1 MKYRII
7 LSCALLVFSVVANA
21 QDKKTL
27 GLQEAIDLGI
37 KSSKQL
43 KISQAKIEEASAA
56 LQEAIEKK
64 LPNASATA
72 SYLRLNSANIDLKSN
87 NNNNGGSGSN
97 PKVNQALY
105 GILNLSLP
113 IYSGGKIRYGIRSAE
128 LLKKAIELDAEIN
141 KDEIIQNTIEAF
153 ANLFKA
159 GSQVRLIKENL
170 ASARQRVKDLGNLEK
185 NGLLARNDLLKAE
198 LQASNVEL
206 NLLDAEN
213 NRDIANLNMNLM
225 LGFPTETQLALDT
238 AGIEK
243 AYDTRVMDDFIHA
256 ALENR
261 KDKAATE
268 LRRQSAQ
275 TGVLSAK
282 AEALPSIQ
290 LTGGYIAADIPSV
303 LTVTNAVNLGV
314 GVSYNVASLWKNKS
328 KVRQA
333 ESRVQQIQYNEELLD
348 DRIRLQ
354 VSRDYLNVISNRKKV
369 EVYAKALEQAT
380 ENERIVKNKFTNS
393 LASTQELLDA
403 DVALLQSKLSYTLA
417 KADQFVA
424 YNKLLQSSG
433 ILARE
438 LHK

>member
-1 MKYRII
+1 MKYRFI
-7 LSCALLVFSVVANA
+7 LSFTLFFLSGNLLA
-21 QDKKTL
+21 QDKKKL

-43 KISQAKIEEASAA
+43 KISQSKIDEATAA
-56 LQEAIEKK
+56 LQEAMERK
-64 LPNASATA
+64 LPNASASA
-72 SYLRLNSANIDLKSN
+72 SYLRLNSANIDLKSS
-87 NNNNGGSGSN
+87 NNNGNAGSN
-97 PKVNQALY
+97 PNVNQVFY
-105 GILNLSLP
+105 GMVNLSMP

-159 GSQVRLIKENL
+159 GSQVRLIRENL
-170 ASARQRVKDLGNLEK
+170 ASARQRVKDLTNLEK

-198 LQASNVEL
+198 LQASTVEL

-213 NRDIANLNMNLM
+213 NRDFANLNMNLM
-225 LGFPTETQLALDT
+225 LGLPSETLLALDT

-243 AYDTRVMDDFIHA
+243 AYDTRVMDDFIRA
-256 ALENR
+256 AMQNR

-290 LTGGYIAADIPSV
+290 LTGGYIAADIPNL
-303 LTVTNAVNLGV
+303 LTVTNAVNIGL
-314 GVSYNVASLWKNKS
+314 GVSYNIASLWKNKS
-328 KVRQA
+328 KVKQA

-354 VSRDYLNVISNRKKV
+354 VSRDYLTVISNRKKV

-380 ENERIVKNKFTNS
+380 ENERIVKNKFNNS
-393 LASTQELLDA
+393 LATTQELLDA
-403 DVALLQSKLSYTLA
+403 DVALLQSKLSFTLA

-433 ILARE
+433 ILAHE
-438 LHK
+438 LQK

>member
-1 MKYRII
+1 MKYRLIISFAMLI
-7 LSCALLVFSVVANA
+7 LSGALFA
-21 QDKKTL
+21 QDRKTL

-43 KISQAKIEEASAA
+43 KISQAKIDEATAA
-56 LQEAIEKK
+56 LQEAIDKK
-64 LPNASATA
+64 WPNATASA
-72 SYLRLNSANIDLKSN
+72 SYLRLNSANIDLRSSS
-87 NNNNGGSGSN
+87 NNNGG

-105 GILNLSLP
+105 GIVNLSMP
-113 IYSGGKIRYGIRSAE
+113 IYAGGRIRYGIRSAE
-128 LLKKAIELDAEIN
+128 LLKKAIELDAEMN
-141 KDEIIQNTIEAF
+141 KEEIIQNTIEAF

-170 ASARQRVKDLGNLEK
+170 ASARQRVKDLSNMEK

-198 LQASNVEL
+198 LQASTVEL

-213 NRDIANLNMNLM
+213 NLDMANLNMDLM
-225 LGFPTETQLALDT
+225 LGIPADTRLSLDT

-243 AYDTRVMDDFIHA
+243 AYDTRVMNDFVQA
-256 ALENR
+256 AFKNR

-268 LRRQSAQ
+268 LRKRSAEN
-275 TGVLSAK
+275 GLLSVK
-282 AEALPSIQ
+282 AEKLPSLQ
-290 LTGGYIAADIPSV
+290 LTGGYIAADIPNV
-303 LTVTNAVNLGV
+303 ITITNAVNIGV
-314 GVSYNVASLWKNKS
+314 GLSYNIASLWKNKA
-328 KVRQA
+328 KVKQA

-354 VSRDYLNVISNRKKV
+354 VSRDYLTVISNRKKV
-369 EVYAKALEQAT
+369 EVYAKALEQAI
-380 ENERIVKNKFTNS
+380 ENERIVKNKFTNN
-393 LASTQELLDA
+393 LATTQELLDA
-403 DVALLQSKLSYTLA
+403 DVALLQTKLSYTLA

-433 ILARE
+433 LLATE

>member
-1 MKYRII
+1 MKYRFI
-7 LSCALLVFSVVANA
+7 LSFTLFFLSGNLLA

-43 KISQAKIEEASAA
+43 KISQSKIDEATAA
-56 LQEAIEKK
+56 LQEAMERK
-64 LPNASATA
+64 LPNASASA
-72 SYLRLNSANIDLKSN
+72 SYLRLNSANIDLKSS
-87 NNNNGGSGSN
+87 NNNGNAGSN
-97 PKVNQALY
+97 PNVNQVFY
-105 GILNLSLP
+105 GMVNLSMP

-159 GSQVRLIKENL
+159 GSQVRLIRENL
-170 ASARQRVKDLGNLEK
+170 ASARQRVKDLTNLEK

-198 LQASNVEL
+198 LQASTVEL

-213 NRDIANLNMNLM
+213 NRDFANLNMNLM
-225 LGFPTETQLALDT
+225 LGLPSETLLALDT

-243 AYDTRVMDDFIHA
+243 AYDTRVMDDFIRA
-256 ALENR
+256 AMQNR

-290 LTGGYIAADIPSV
+290 LTGGYIAADIPNL
-303 LTVTNAVNLGV
+303 LTVTNAVNIGL
-314 GVSYNVASLWKNKS
+314 GVSYNIASLWKNKS
-328 KVRQA
+328 KVKQA

-348 DRIRLQ
+348 DHIRLQ

-380 ENERIVKNKFTNS
+380 ENERIVKNKFNNS
-393 LASTQELLDA
+393 LATTQELLDA
-403 DVALLQSKLSYTLA
+403 DVALLQSKLSFTLA

-433 ILARE
+433 ILAHE
-438 LHK
+438 LQK

>member
-7 LSCALLVFSVVANA
+7 ISFALLVFCGLANA
-21 QDKKTL
+21 QDKKIL

-43 KISQAKIEEASAA
+43 KISGAKIEEASAA

-64 LPNASATA
+64 LPNASASA
-72 SYLRLNSANIDLKSN
+72 SYLRLNSANIDLKSS
-87 NNNNGGSGSN
+87 NNNNGGSGSS

-105 GILNLSLP
+105 GILNLSMP

-170 ASARQRVKDLGNLEK
+170 ASARQRVKELGNLEN

-213 NRDIANLNMNLM
+213 NRDIANLNLDLM
-225 LGFPTETQLALDT
+225 LGFSTETQLALDT

-243 AYDTRVMDDFIHA
+243 AYDTRVMDDFIRA
-256 ALENR
+256 AIENR
-261 KDKAATE
+261 KDKAAIE

-275 TGVLSAK
+275 TGVLSVRAD
-282 AEALPSIQ
+282 ALPSIQ
-290 LTGGYIAADIPSV
+290 LTGGYIAADIPNV

-314 GVSYNVASLWKNKS
+314 GVSYNLSSIWKNKS
-328 KVRQA
+328 KVKQA
-333 ESRVQQIQYNEELLD
+333 ESRVQQIQYNEDLLD
-348 DRIRLQ
+348 DGIKLQ

-380 ENERIVKNKFTNS
+380 ENERIVKNKFNNS
-393 LASTQELLDA
+393 LATTQELLDA

-433 ILARE
+433 ILAEE
-438 LHK
+438 LKK

>member
-1 MKYRII
+1 MKYRLIISFAMLI
-7 LSCALLVFSVVANA
+7 LSGAVFA
-21 QDKKTL
+21 QDRKTL

-43 KISQAKIEEASAA
+43 KISQAKIDEATAA
-56 LQEAIEKK
+56 LQEAIDKK
-64 LPNASATA
+64 WPNATASA
-72 SYLRLNSANIDLKSN
+72 SYLRLNSANIDLRSSS
-87 NNNNGGSGSN
+87 NNNGG

-105 GILNLSLP
+105 GIVNLSMP
-113 IYSGGKIRYGIRSAE
+113 IYAGGRIRYGIRSAE
-128 LLKKAIELDAEIN
+128 LLKKAIELDAEMN
-141 KDEIIQNTIEAF
+141 KEEIIQNTIEAF

-170 ASARQRVKDLGNLEK
+170 ASARQRVKDLSNMEK

-198 LQASNVEL
+198 LQASTVEL

-213 NRDIANLNMNLM
+213 NLDMANLNMDLM
-225 LGFPTETQLALDT
+225 LGIPADTRLSLDT

-243 AYDTRVMDDFIHA
+243 AYDTRVMNDFVQA
-256 ALENR
+256 AFKNR

-268 LRRQSAQ
+268 LRKRSAEN
-275 TGVLSAK
+275 GLLSVK
-282 AEALPSIQ
+282 AEKLPSLQ
-290 LTGGYIAADIPSV
+290 LTGGYIAADIPNV
-303 LTVTNAVNLGV
+303 ITITNAVNIGV
-314 GVSYNVASLWKNKS
+314 GLSYNIASFWKNKA
-328 KVRQA
+328 KVKQA

-354 VSRDYLNVISNRKKV
+354 VSRDYLTVISNRKKV

-380 ENERIVKNKFTNS
+380 ENERIVKNKFTNN
-393 LASTQELLDA
+393 LATTQELLDA
-403 DVALLQSKLSYTLA
+403 DVALLQTKLSYTLA

-433 ILARE
+433 LLATE

>member
-1 MKYRII
+1 MKYRFI
-7 LSCALLVFSVVANA
+7 LSFTLFFLSGNLLA

-43 KISQAKIEEASAA
+43 KISQSKIDEATAA
-56 LQEAIEKK
+56 LQEAMERK
-64 LPNASATA
+64 LPNASASA
-72 SYLRLNSANIDLKSN
+72 SYLRLNSANIDLKSS
-87 NNNNGGSGSN
+87 NNNGNAGSN
-97 PKVNQALY
+97 PNVNQVFY
-105 GILNLSLP
+105 GMVNLSMP

-128 LLKKAIELDAEIN
+128 LLKKAIELDAEIY

-159 GSQVRLIKENL
+159 GSQVRLIRENL
-170 ASARQRVKDLGNLEK
+170 ASARQRVKDLTNLEK

-198 LQASNVEL
+198 LQASTVEL

-213 NRDIANLNMNLM
+213 NRDFANLNMNLM
-225 LGFPTETQLALDT
+225 LGLPSETLLALDT

-243 AYDTRVMDDFIHA
+243 AYDTRVMDDFIRA
-256 ALENR
+256 AMQNR

-290 LTGGYIAADIPSV
+290 LTGGYIAADIPNL
-303 LTVTNAVNLGV
+303 LTVTNAVNIGL
-314 GVSYNVASLWKNKS
+314 GVSYNIASLWKNKS
-328 KVRQA
+328 KVKQA

-354 VSRDYLNVISNRKKV
+354 VSRDYLTVISNRKKV

-380 ENERIVKNKFTNS
+380 ENERIVKNKFNNS
-393 LASTQELLDA
+393 LATTQELLDA
-403 DVALLQSKLSYTLA
+403 DVALLQSKLSFTLA

-433 ILARE
+433 ILAHE
-438 LHK
+438 LQK

>member
-1 MKYRII
+1 MKYRFI
-7 LSCALLVFSVVANA
+7 LSFTLFFLSGNLLA
-21 QDKKTL
+21 QDKKKL

-43 KISQAKIEEASAA
+43 KISQSKIDEATAA
-56 LQEAIEKK
+56 LQEAMERK
-64 LPNASATA
+64 LPNASASA
-72 SYLRLNSANIDLKSN
+72 SYLRLNSANIDLKSS
-87 NNNNGGSGSN
+87 NNNGNAGSN
-97 PKVNQALY
+97 PNVNQVFY
-105 GILNLSLP
+105 GMVNLSMP

-159 GSQVRLIKENL
+159 GSQVRLIRENL
-170 ASARQRVKDLGNLEK
+170 ASARQRVKDLTNLEK

-198 LQASNVEL
+198 LQASTVEL

-213 NRDIANLNMNLM
+213 NRDFANLNMNLM
-225 LGFPTETQLALDT
+225 LGLPSETLLALDT

-243 AYDTRVMDDFIHA
+243 AYDTRVMDDFIRA
-256 ALENR
+256 AMQNR

-290 LTGGYIAADIPSV
+290 LTGGYIAADIPNL
-303 LTVTNAVNLGV
+303 LTVTNAVNIGL
-314 GVSYNVASLWKNKS
+314 GVSYNIASLWKNKS
-328 KVRQA
+328 KVKQA

-348 DRIRLQ
+348 DHIRLQ

-380 ENERIVKNKFTNS
+380 ENERIVKNKFNNS
-393 LASTQELLDA
+393 LATTQELLDA

-433 ILARE
+433 ILAHE
-438 LHK
+438 LQK

>member
-1 MKYRII
+1 MKYRFI
-7 LSCALLVFSVVANA
+7 LSFTLFFLSGNLLA
-21 QDKKTL
+21 QDKKKL

-43 KISQAKIEEASAA
+43 KISQSKIDEATAA
-56 LQEAIEKK
+56 LQEAMERK
-64 LPNASATA
+64 LPNASASA
-72 SYLRLNSANIDLKSN
+72 SYLRLNSANIDLKSS
-87 NNNNGGSGSN
+87 NNNGNAGSN
-97 PKVNQALY
+97 PNVNQVFY
-105 GILNLSLP
+105 GMVNLSMP

-159 GSQVRLIKENL
+159 GSQVRLIRENL
-170 ASARQRVKDLGNLEK
+170 ASARQRVKDLTNLEK

-198 LQASNVEL
+198 LQASTVEL

-213 NRDIANLNMNLM
+213 NRDFANLNMNLM
-225 LGFPTETQLALDT
+225 LGLPSETLLALDT

-243 AYDTRVMDDFIHA
+243 AYDTRVMDDFIRA
-256 ALENR
+256 AMQNR

-290 LTGGYIAADIPSV
+290 LTGGYIAADIPNL
-303 LTVTNAVNLGV
+303 LTVTNAVNIGL
-314 GVSYNVASLWKNKS
+314 GVSYNIASLWKNKS
-328 KVRQA
+328 KVKQA

-380 ENERIVKNKFTNS
+380 ENERIVKNKFNNS
-393 LASTQELLDA
+393 LATTQELLDA
-403 DVALLQSKLSYTLA
+403 DVALLQSKLSFTLA

-433 ILARE
+433 ILAHE
-438 LHK
+438 LQK

>member
-1 MKYRII
+1 MKYRFI
-7 LSCALLVFSVVANA
+7 LSFTLFFLSGNLLA

-27 GLQEAIDLGI
+27 GLQEAIDLGM

-43 KISQAKIEEASAA
+43 KISQSKIDEATAA
-56 LQEAIEKK
+56 LQEAMERK
-64 LPNASATA
+64 LPNASASA
-72 SYLRLNSANIDLKSN
+72 SYLRLNSANIDLKSS
-87 NNNNGGSGSN
+87 NNNGNAGSN
-97 PKVNQALY
+97 PNVNQVFY
-105 GILNLSLP
+105 GMVNLSMP

-159 GSQVRLIKENL
+159 GSQVRLIRENL
-170 ASARQRVKDLGNLEK
+170 ASARQRVKDLTNLEK

-198 LQASNVEL
+198 LQASTVEL

-213 NRDIANLNMNLM
+213 NRDFANLNMNLM
-225 LGFPTETQLALDT
+225 LGLPSETLLALDT

-243 AYDTRVMDDFIHA
+243 AYDTRVMDDFIRA
-256 ALENR
+256 AMQNR

-290 LTGGYIAADIPSV
+290 LTGGYIAADIPNL
-303 LTVTNAVNLGV
+303 LTVTNAVNIGL
-314 GVSYNVASLWKNKS
+314 GVSYNIASLWKNKS
-328 KVRQA
+328 KVKQA

-348 DRIRLQ
+348 DHIRLQ
-354 VSRDYLNVISNRKKV
+354 VSRDYLTVISNRKKV

-380 ENERIVKNKFTNS
+380 EDERIVKNKFNNS
-393 LASTQELLDA
+393 LATTQELLDA
-403 DVALLQSKLSYTLA
+403 DVALLQSKLSFTLA

-433 ILARE
+433 ILAHE
-438 LHK
+438 LQK

>member
-1 MKYRII
+1 MKYRFI
-7 LSCALLVFSVVANA
+7 LSFTLFFLSGNLLA

-27 GLQEAIDLGI
+27 GLQEAIDLGM

-43 KISQAKIEEASAA
+43 KISQSKIDEATAA
-56 LQEAIEKK
+56 LQEAMERK
-64 LPNASATA
+64 LPNASASA
-72 SYLRLNSANIDLKSN
+72 SYLRLNSANIDLKSS
-87 NNNNGGSGSN
+87 NNNGNAGSN
-97 PKVNQALY
+97 PNVNQVFY
-105 GILNLSLP
+105 GMVNLSMP

-159 GSQVRLIKENL
+159 GSQVRLIRENL
-170 ASARQRVKDLGNLEK
+170 ASARQRVKDLTNLEK

-198 LQASNVEL
+198 LQASTVEL

-213 NRDIANLNMNLM
+213 NRDFANLNMNLM
-225 LGFPTETQLALDT
+225 LGLPSETLLALDT

-243 AYDTRVMDDFIHA
+243 AYDTRVMDDFIRA
-256 ALENR
+256 AMQNR

-290 LTGGYIAADIPSV
+290 LTGGYIAADIPNL
-303 LTVTNAVNLGV
+303 LTVTNAVNIGL
-314 GVSYNVASLWKNKS
+314 GVSYNIASLWKNKS
-328 KVRQA
+328 KVKQA

-354 VSRDYLNVISNRKKV
+354 VSRDYLTVISNRKKV

-380 ENERIVKNKFTNS
+380 ENERIVKNKFNNS
-393 LASTQELLDA
+393 LATTQELLDA
-403 DVALLQSKLSYTLA
+403 DVALLQSKLSFTLA

-433 ILARE
+433 ILAHE
-438 LHK
+438 LQK

>member
-1 MKYRII
+1 MKYKII
-7 LSCALLVFSVVANA
+7 FLLALFVFSGTLKA
-21 QDKKTL
+21 QDKKIL
-27 GLQEAIDLGI
+27 GLEEAIDLGI
-37 KSSKQL
+37 KSSRQL

-64 LPNASATA
+64 LPNASVTA
-72 SYLRLNSANIDLKSN
+72 SYLRLNNANIDLKSS

-105 GILNLSLP
+105 GILNLSVPL
-113 IYSGGKIRYGIRSAE
+113 YAGGRIRYGIHSAE
-128 LLKKAIELDAEIN
+128 LLKKAIELDAEVN
-141 KDEIIQNTIEAF
+141 KEEIIQTTIEAF

-170 ASARQRVKDLGNLEK
+170 SSANQRVKNLANLEK

-198 LQASNVEL
+198 LQASTIEL

-213 NRDIANLNMNLM
+213 NLDIANLNMDLM
-225 LGFPTETQLALDT
+225 LGLPSETRLSLDT

-243 AYDTRVMDDFIHA
+243 AYDTRVMDDFIRA
-256 ALENR
+256 ALDNR
-261 KDKAATE
+261 KDKAAAE
-268 LRRQSAQ
+268 LRRLSAQ

-282 AEALPSIQ
+282 AEALPSVQ
-290 LTGGYIAADIPSV
+290 LTGGYIAADIPNF
-303 LTVTNAVNLGV
+303 LTLTNAVNLGV
-314 GVSYNVASLWKNKS
+314 GVSYNFSSVWKNKS

-369 EVYAKALEQAT
+369 EVYAKALEQAA
-380 ENERIVKNKFTNS
+380 ENERIVKNKFNNS
-393 LASTQELLDA
+393 LATTQELLDA
-403 DVALLQSKLSYTLA
+403 DVALLQTKLSYTLA

-438 LHK
+438 LKK

>member
-1 MKYRII
+1 MKYKII
-7 LSCALLVFSVVANA
+7 FLLALFVFSGTLKA
-21 QDKKTL
+21 QDKKIL
-27 GLQEAIDLGI
+27 GLEEAIDLGI
-37 KSSKQL
+37 KSSRQL

-64 LPNASATA
+64 LPNASVTA
-72 SYLRLNSANIDLKSN
+72 SYLRLNNANIDLKSS

-105 GILNLSLP
+105 GILNLSVPL
-113 IYSGGKIRYGIRSAE
+113 YAGGRIRYGIHSAE
-128 LLKKAIELDAEIN
+128 LLKKAIELDAEVN
-141 KDEIIQNTIEAF
+141 KEEIIQTTIEAF

-170 ASARQRVKDLGNLEK
+170 SSANQRVKNLANLEK

-198 LQASNVEL
+198 LQASTIEL

-213 NRDIANLNMNLM
+213 NLDIANLNMDLM
-225 LGFPTETQLALDT
+225 LGLPSETRLSLDT

-243 AYDTRVMDDFIHA
+243 AYDTRVMDDFIRA
-256 ALENR
+256 ALDNR
-261 KDKAATE
+261 KDKAAAE
-268 LRRQSAQ
+268 LRRLSAQ

-282 AEALPSIQ
+282 AEALPSVQ
-290 LTGGYIAADIPSV
+290 LTGGYIAADIPNF

-314 GVSYNVASLWKNKS
+314 GVSYNFSSVWKNKS

-369 EVYAKALEQAT
+369 EVYAKALEQAA
-380 ENERIVKNKFTNS
+380 ENERIVKNKFNNS
-393 LASTQELLDA
+393 LATTQELLDA
-403 DVALLQSKLSYTLA
+403 DVALLQTKLSYTLA

-438 LHK
+438 LKK

>member
-1 MKYRII
+1 MKYRFI
-7 LSCALLVFSVVANA
+7 LSFTLFFLSGNLLA

-27 GLQEAIDLGI
+27 GLQEAIDLGM

-43 KISQAKIEEASAA
+43 KISQSKIDEATAA
-56 LQEAIEKK
+56 LQEAMERK
-64 LPNASATA
+64 LPNASASA
-72 SYLRLNSANIDLKSN
+72 SYLRLNSANIDLKSS
-87 NNNNGGSGSN
+87 NNNGNAGSN
-97 PKVNQALY
+97 PNVNQVFY
-105 GILNLSLP
+105 GMVNLSMP

-159 GSQVRLIKENL
+159 GSQVRLIRENL
-170 ASARQRVKDLGNLEK
+170 ASARQRVKDLTNLEK

-198 LQASNVEL
+198 LQASTVEL

-213 NRDIANLNMNLM
+213 NRDFANLNMNLM
-225 LGFPTETQLALDT
+225 LGLPSETLLALDT

-243 AYDTRVMDDFIHA
+243 AYDTRVMDDFIRA
-256 ALENR
+256 AMQNR

-290 LTGGYIAADIPSV
+290 LTGGYIAADIPNL
-303 LTVTNAVNLGV
+303 LTVTNAVNIGL
-314 GVSYNVASLWKNKS
+314 GVSYNIASLWKNKS
-328 KVRQA
+328 KVKQA

-380 ENERIVKNKFTNS
+380 ENERIVKNKFNNS
-393 LASTQELLDA
+393 LATTQELLDA
-403 DVALLQSKLSYTLA
+403 DVALLQSKLSFTLA

-433 ILARE
+433 ILAHE
-438 LHK
+438 LQK

>member
-1 MKYRII
+1 MKYRFI
-7 LSCALLVFSVVANA
+7 LSFTLFFLSGNLLA

-43 KISQAKIEEASAA
+43 KISQSKIDEATAA
-56 LQEAIEKK
+56 LQEAMERK
-64 LPNASATA
+64 LPNASASA
-72 SYLRLNSANIDLKSN
+72 SYLRLNSANIDLKSS
-87 NNNNGGSGSN
+87 NNNGNAGSN
-97 PKVNQALY
+97 PNVNQVFY
-105 GILNLSLP
+105 GMVNLSMP

-159 GSQVRLIKENL
+159 GSQVRLIRENL
-170 ASARQRVKDLGNLEK
+170 ASARQRVKDLTNLEK

-198 LQASNVEL
+198 LQASTVEL

-213 NRDIANLNMNLM
+213 NRDFANLNMNLM
-225 LGFPTETQLALDT
+225 LGLPSETLLALDT

-243 AYDTRVMDDFIHA
+243 AYDTRVMDDFIRA
-256 ALENR
+256 AMQNR

-290 LTGGYIAADIPSV
+290 LTGGYIAADIPNL
-303 LTVTNAVNLGV
+303 LTVTNAVNIGL
-314 GVSYNVASLWKNKS
+314 GVSYNIASLWKNKS
-328 KVRQA
+328 KVKQA

-380 ENERIVKNKFTNS
+380 ENERIVKNKFNNS
-393 LASTQELLDA
+393 LATTQELLDA
-403 DVALLQSKLSYTLA
+403 DVALLQSKLSFTLA

-433 ILARE
+433 ILAHE
-438 LHK
+438 LQK

>member
-1 MKYRII
+1 MKYKII
-7 LSCALLVFSVVANA
+7 FLLALFVFSGTLKA
-21 QDKKTL
+21 QDKKIL
-27 GLQEAIDLGI
+27 GLEEAIDLGI
-37 KSSKQL
+37 KSSRQL

-64 LPNASATA
+64 LPNASVTA
-72 SYLRLNSANIDLKSN
+72 SYLRLNNANIDLKSS

-105 GILNLSLP
+105 GILNLSVPL
-113 IYSGGKIRYGIRSAE
+113 YAGGRIRYGIHSAE
-128 LLKKAIELDAEIN
+128 LLKKAIELDAEVN
-141 KDEIIQNTIEAF
+141 KEEIIQTTIEAF

-170 ASARQRVKDLGNLEK
+170 SSANQRVKNLANLEK

-198 LQASNVEL
+198 LQASTIEL

-213 NRDIANLNMNLM
+213 NLDIANLNMDLM
-225 LGFPTETQLALDT
+225 LGLPSETRLSLDT

-243 AYDTRVMDDFIHA
+243 AYDTRVMDDFIRA
-256 ALENR
+256 ALDNR
-261 KDKAATE
+261 KDKAAAE

-282 AEALPSIQ
+282 AEALPSVQ
-290 LTGGYIAADIPSV
+290 LTGGYIAADIPNF

-314 GVSYNVASLWKNKS
+314 GVSYNFSSVWKNKS

-369 EVYAKALEQAT
+369 EVYAKALEQAA
-380 ENERIVKNKFTNS
+380 ENERIVKNKFNNS
-393 LASTQELLDA
+393 LATTQELLDA
-403 DVALLQSKLSYTLA
+403 DVALLQTKLSYTLA

-438 LHK
+438 LKK

>member
-1 MKYRII
+1 MKYRFI
-7 LSCALLVFSVVANA
+7 LSFTLFFLSGNLLA

-43 KISQAKIEEASAA
+43 KISQSKIDEATAA
-56 LQEAIEKK
+56 LQEAMERK
-64 LPNASATA
+64 LPNASASA
-72 SYLRLNSANIDLKSN
+72 SYLRLNSANIDLKSS
-87 NNNNGGSGSN
+87 NNNGNAGSN
-97 PKVNQALY
+97 PNVNQVFY
-105 GILNLSLP
+105 GMVNLSMP

-159 GSQVRLIKENL
+159 GSQVRLIRENL
-170 ASARQRVKDLGNLEK
+170 ASARQRVKDLTNLEK

-198 LQASNVEL
+198 LQASTVEL

-213 NRDIANLNMNLM
+213 NRDFANLNMNLM
-225 LGFPTETQLALDT
+225 LGLPSETLLALDT

-243 AYDTRVMDDFIHA
+243 AYDTRVMDDFIRA
-256 ALENR
+256 AMQNR

-290 LTGGYIAADIPSV
+290 LTGGYIAADIPNL
-303 LTVTNAVNLGV
+303 LTVTNAVNIGL
-314 GVSYNVASLWKNKS
+314 GVSYNIASLWKNKS
-328 KVRQA
+328 KVKQA

-348 DRIRLQ
+348 DHIRLQ
-354 VSRDYLNVISNRKKV
+354 VSRDYLTVISNRKKV

-380 ENERIVKNKFTNS
+380 ENERIVKNKFNNS
-393 LASTQELLDA
+393 LATTQELLDA
-403 DVALLQSKLSYTLA
+403 DVALLQSKLSFTLA

-433 ILARE
+433 ILAHE
-438 LHK
+438 LQK

>member
-1 MKYRII
+1 MKYRFI
-7 LSCALLVFSVVANA
+7 LSFTLFFLSGNLLA

-43 KISQAKIEEASAA
+43 KISQSKIDEATAA
-56 LQEAIEKK
+56 LQEAMERK
-64 LPNASATA
+64 LPNASASA
-72 SYLRLNSANIDLKSN
+72 SYLRLNSANIDLKSS
-87 NNNNGGSGSN
+87 NNNGNAGSN
-97 PKVNQALY
+97 PNVNQVFY
-105 GILNLSLP
+105 GMVNLSMP

-159 GSQVRLIKENL
+159 GSQVRLIRENL
-170 ASARQRVKDLGNLEK
+170 ASARQRVKDLTNLEK

-198 LQASNVEL
+198 LQASTVEL

-213 NRDIANLNMNLM
+213 NRDFANLNMNLM
-225 LGFPTETQLALDT
+225 LGLPSETLLALDT

-243 AYDTRVMDDFIHA
+243 AYDTRVMDDFIRA
-256 ALENR
+256 AMQNR

-290 LTGGYIAADIPSV
+290 LTGGYIAADIPNL
-303 LTVTNAVNLGV
+303 LTVTNAVNIGL
-314 GVSYNVASLWKNKS
+314 GVSYNIASLWKNKS
-328 KVRQA
+328 KVKQA

-348 DRIRLQ
+348 DHIRLQ
-354 VSRDYLNVISNRKKV
+354 VSRDYLTVISNRKKV

-380 ENERIVKNKFTNS
+380 ENERIVKNKFNNS
-393 LASTQELLDA
+393 LATTQELLDA

-433 ILARE
+433 ILAHE
-438 LHK
+438 LQK

>member
-1 MKYRII
+1 MKYRFI
-7 LSCALLVFSVVANA
+7 LSFTLFFLSGNLLA
-21 QDKKTL
+21 QDKKKL

-43 KISQAKIEEASAA
+43 KISQSKIDEATAA
-56 LQEAIEKK
+56 LQEAMERK
-64 LPNASATA
+64 LPNASASA
-72 SYLRLNSANIDLKSN
+72 SYLRLNSANIDLKSS
-87 NNNNGGSGSN
+87 NNNGNAGSN
-97 PKVNQALY
+97 PNVNQVFY
-105 GILNLSLP
+105 GMVNLSMP

-128 LLKKAIELDAEIN
+128 LLKKAIELDAEIY

-159 GSQVRLIKENL
+159 GSQVRLIRENL
-170 ASARQRVKDLGNLEK
+170 ASARQRVKDLTNLEK

-198 LQASNVEL
+198 LQASTVEL

-213 NRDIANLNMNLM
+213 NRDFANLNMNLM
-225 LGFPTETQLALDT
+225 LGLPSETLLALDT

-243 AYDTRVMDDFIHA
+243 AYDTRVMDDFIRA
-256 ALENR
+256 AMQNR

-290 LTGGYIAADIPSV
+290 LTGGYIAADIPNL
-303 LTVTNAVNLGV
+303 LTVTNAVNIGL
-314 GVSYNVASLWKNKS
+314 GVSYNIASLWKNKS
-328 KVRQA
+328 KVKQA

-380 ENERIVKNKFTNS
+380 ENERIVKNKFNNS
-393 LASTQELLDA
+393 LATTQELLDA

-433 ILARE
+433 ILAHE
-438 LHK
+438 LQK

>member
-1 MKYRII
+1 MKYRFI
-7 LSCALLVFSVVANA
+7 LSFTLFFLSGNLLA
-21 QDKKTL
+21 QDKKKL

-43 KISQAKIEEASAA
+43 KISQSKIDEATAA
-56 LQEAIEKK
+56 LQEAMERK
-64 LPNASATA
+64 LPNASASA
-72 SYLRLNSANIDLKSN
+72 SYLRLNSANIDLKSS
-87 NNNNGGSGSN
+87 NNNGNAGSN
-97 PKVNQALY
+97 PNVNQVFY
-105 GILNLSLP
+105 GMVNLSMP

-159 GSQVRLIKENL
+159 GSQVRLIRENL
-170 ASARQRVKDLGNLEK
+170 ASARQRVKDLTNLEK

-198 LQASNVEL
+198 LQASTVEL

-213 NRDIANLNMNLM
+213 NRDFANLNMNLM
-225 LGFPTETQLALDT
+225 LGLPSETLLALDT

-243 AYDTRVMDDFIHA
+243 AYDTRVMDDFIRA
-256 ALENR
+256 AMQNR

-290 LTGGYIAADIPSV
+290 LTGGYIAADIPNL
-303 LTVTNAVNLGV
+303 LTVTNAVNIGL
-314 GVSYNVASLWKNKS
+314 GVSYNIASLWKNKS
-328 KVRQA
+328 KVKQA

-380 ENERIVKNKFTNS
+380 ENERIVKNKFNNS
-393 LASTQELLDA
+393 LATTQELLDA

-433 ILARE
+433 ILAHE
-438 LHK
+438 LQK

>member
-1 MKYRII
+1 MKYRFI
-7 LSCALLVFSVVANA
+7 LSFTLFFLSGNLLA
-21 QDKKTL
+21 QDKKKL

-43 KISQAKIEEASAA
+43 KISQSKIDEATAA
-56 LQEAIEKK
+56 LQEAMERK
-64 LPNASATA
+64 LPNASASA
-72 SYLRLNSANIDLKSN
+72 SYLRLNSANIDLKSS
-87 NNNNGGSGSN
+87 NNNGNAGSN
-97 PKVNQALY
+97 PNVNQVFY
-105 GILNLSLP
+105 GMVNLSMP

-128 LLKKAIELDAEIN
+128 LLKKAIELDADIY

-159 GSQVRLIKENL
+159 GSQVRLIRENL
-170 ASARQRVKDLGNLEK
+170 ASARQRVKDLTNLEK

-198 LQASNVEL
+198 LQASTVEL

-213 NRDIANLNMNLM
+213 NRDFANLNMNLM
-225 LGFPTETQLALDT
+225 LGLPSETLLALDT

-243 AYDTRVMDDFIHA
+243 AYDTRVMDDFIRA
-256 ALENR
+256 AMQNR

-290 LTGGYIAADIPSV
+290 LTGGYIAADIPNL
-303 LTVTNAVNLGV
+303 LTVTNAVNIGL
-314 GVSYNVASLWKNKS
+314 GVSYNIASLWKNKS
-328 KVRQA
+328 KVKQA

-380 ENERIVKNKFTNS
+380 ENERIVKNKFNNS
-393 LASTQELLDA
+393 LATTQELLDA

-433 ILARE
+433 ILAHE
-438 LHK
+438 LQK

>member
-1 MKYRII
+1 MKYRFI
-7 LSCALLVFSVVANA
+7 LSFTLFFLSGNLLA

-43 KISQAKIEEASAA
+43 KISQSKIDEATAA
-56 LQEAIEKK
+56 LQEAMERK
-64 LPNASATA
+64 LPNASASA
-72 SYLRLNSANIDLKSN
+72 SYLRLNSANIDLKSS
-87 NNNNGGSGSN
+87 NNNGNAGSN
-97 PKVNQALY
+97 PNVNQVFY
-105 GILNLSLP
+105 GMVNLSMP

-159 GSQVRLIKENL
+159 GSQVRLIRENL
-170 ASARQRVKDLGNLEK
+170 ASARQRVKDLTNLEK

-198 LQASNVEL
+198 LQASTVEL

-213 NRDIANLNMNLM
+213 NRDFANLNMNLM
-225 LGFPTETQLALDT
+225 LGLPSETLLALDT

-243 AYDTRVMDDFIHA
+243 AYDTRVMDDFIRA
-256 ALENR
+256 AMQNR

-290 LTGGYIAADIPSV
+290 LTGGYIAADIPNL
-303 LTVTNAVNLGV
+303 LTVTNAVNIGL
-314 GVSYNVASLWKNKS
+314 GVSYNIASLWKNKS
-328 KVRQA
+328 KVKQA

-380 ENERIVKNKFTNS
+380 ENERIVKNKFNNS
-393 LASTQELLDA
+393 LATTQELLDA

-433 ILARE
+433 ILAHE
-438 LHK
+438 LQK

>member
-1 MKYRII
+1 MKYRLIISFAMLI
-7 LSCALLVFSVVANA
+7 LSGAVFA
-21 QDKKTL
+21 QDRKTL

-43 KISQAKIEEASAA
+43 KISQAKIDEATAA
-56 LQEAIEKK
+56 LQEAIDKK
-64 LPNASATA
+64 WPNATASA
-72 SYLRLNSANIDLKSN
+72 SYLRLNSANIDLRSSS
-87 NNNNGGSGSN
+87 NNNGG

-105 GILNLSLP
+105 GIVNLSMP
-113 IYSGGKIRYGIRSAE
+113 IYAGGRIRYGIRSAE
-128 LLKKAIELDAEIN
+128 LLKKAIELDAEMN
-141 KDEIIQNTIEAF
+141 KEEIIQNTIEAF

-170 ASARQRVKDLGNLEK
+170 ASARQRVKDLSNMEK

-198 LQASNVEL
+198 LQASTVEL

-213 NRDIANLNMNLM
+213 NLDMANLNMDLM
-225 LGFPTETQLALDT
+225 LGIPADTRLSLDT

-243 AYDTRVMDDFIHA
+243 AYDTRVMNDFVQA
-256 ALENR
+256 AFKNR

-268 LRRQSAQ
+268 LRKRSAEN
-275 TGVLSAK
+275 GLLSVK
-282 AEALPSIQ
+282 AEKLPSLQ
-290 LTGGYIAADIPSV
+290 LTGGYIAADIPNV
-303 LTVTNAVNLGV
+303 ITITNAVNIGV
-314 GVSYNVASLWKNKS
+314 GLSYNIASLWKNKA
-328 KVRQA
+328 KVKQA

-354 VSRDYLNVISNRKKV
+354 VSRDYLTVISNRKKV
-369 EVYAKALEQAT
+369 EVYAKALEQAI
-380 ENERIVKNKFTNS
+380 ENERIVKNKFTNN
-393 LASTQELLDA
+393 LATTQELLDA
-403 DVALLQSKLSYTLA
+403 DVALLQTKLSYTLA

-433 ILARE
+433 LLATE

>member
-1 MKYRII
+1 MKYRLIISFAMLI
-7 LSCALLVFSVVANA
+7 LSGAVFA
-21 QDKKTL
+21 QDRKTL

-43 KISQAKIEEASAA
+43 KISQAKIDEATAA
-56 LQEAIEKK
+56 LQEAIDKK
-64 LPNASATA
+64 WPNATASA
-72 SYLRLNSANIDLKSN
+72 SYLRLNSANIDLRSSS
-87 NNNNGGSGSN
+87 NNNGG

-105 GILNLSLP
+105 GIVNLSMP
-113 IYSGGKIRYGIRSAE
+113 IYAGGRIRYGIRSAE
-128 LLKKAIELDAEIN
+128 LLKKAIELDAEMN
-141 KDEIIQNTIEAF
+141 KEEIIQNTIEAF

-170 ASARQRVKDLGNLEK
+170 ASARQRVKDLSNMEK

-198 LQASNVEL
+198 LQASTVEL

-213 NRDIANLNMNLM
+213 NLDMANLNMDLM
-225 LGFPTETQLALDT
+225 LGIPADTRLSLDT

-243 AYDTRVMDDFIHA
+243 AYDTRVMNDFVQA
-256 ALENR
+256 AFKNR

-268 LRRQSAQ
+268 LRKRSAEN
-275 TGVLSAK
+275 GLLSVK
-282 AEALPSIQ
+282 AEKLPSLQ
-290 LTGGYIAADIPSV
+290 LTGGYIAADIPNV
-303 LTVTNAVNLGV
+303 ITITNAVNIGV
-314 GVSYNVASLWKNKS
+314 GLSYNIASLWKNKA
-328 KVRQA
+328 KVKQA

-354 VSRDYLNVISNRKKV
+354 VSRDYLTVISNRKKV

-380 ENERIVKNKFTNS
+380 ENERIVKNKFTNN
-393 LASTQELLDA
+393 LATTQELLDA
-403 DVALLQSKLSYTLA
+403 DVALLQTKLSYTLA

-433 ILARE
+433 LLATE

>member
-1 MKYRII
+1 MKYRFI
-7 LSCALLVFSVVANA
+7 LSFTLFFLSGNLLA

-43 KISQAKIEEASAA
+43 KISQSKIDEATAA
-56 LQEAIEKK
+56 LQEAMERK
-64 LPNASATA
+64 LPNASASA
-72 SYLRLNSANIDLKSN
+72 SYLRLNSANIDLKSS
-87 NNNNGGSGSN
+87 NNNGNAGSN
-97 PKVNQALY
+97 PNVNQVFY
-105 GILNLSLP
+105 GMVNLSMP

-159 GSQVRLIKENL
+159 GSQVRLIRENL
-170 ASARQRVKDLGNLEK
+170 ASARQRVKDLTNLEK

-198 LQASNVEL
+198 LQASTVEL

-213 NRDIANLNMNLM
+213 NRDFANLNMNLM
-225 LGFPTETQLALDT
+225 LGLPSETLLALDT

-243 AYDTRVMDDFIHA
+243 AYDTRVMDDFIRA
-256 ALENR
+256 AMQNR

-290 LTGGYIAADIPSV
+290 LTGGYIAADIPNL
-303 LTVTNAVNLGV
+303 LTVTNAVNIGL
-314 GVSYNVASLWKNKS
+314 GVSYNIASLWKNKS
-328 KVRQA
+328 KVKQA

-354 VSRDYLNVISNRKKV
+354 VSRDYLTVISNRKKV

-380 ENERIVKNKFTNS
+380 ENERIVKNKFNNS
-393 LASTQELLDA
+393 LATTQELLDA
-403 DVALLQSKLSYTLA
+403 DVALLQSKLSFTLA

-433 ILARE
+433 ILAHE
-438 LHK
+438 LQK

>member
-1 MKYRII
+1 MKNRII
-7 LSCALLVFSVVANA
+7 ISFALLIFSGLAKA
-21 QDKKTL
+21 QDKKIL
-27 GLQEAIDLGI
+27 GLQEAIDLGM

-43 KISQAKIEEASAA
+43 KISEAKIEEASAA

-72 SYLRLNSANIDLKSN
+72 SYLRLNSANIDLKSS
-87 NNNNGGSGSN
+87 NNNNGGSGSS

-105 GILNLSLP
+105 GILNLSMP
-113 IYSGGKIRYGIRSAE
+113 IYAGGKIRYGIRSAE

-159 GSQVRLIKENL
+159 VSQVRLIKENL

-198 LQASNVEL
+198 LQASTVEL

-213 NRDIANLNMNLM
+213 NRDIANLNMDLM
-225 LGFPTETQLALDT
+225 LGFSTETQLALDT

-243 AYDTRVMDDFIHA
+243 AYDTRVMDDFIRA
-256 ALENR
+256 AIENR
-261 KDKAATE
+261 KDKAAIE

-275 TGVLSAK
+275 TGVLSIK
-282 AEALPSIQ
+282 ADALPSIQ
-290 LTGGYIAADIPSV
+290 LTGGFIAADIPNV

-314 GVSYNVASLWKNKS
+314 GASYNLSSIWKNKS
-328 KVRQA
+328 KVKQA
-333 ESRVQQIQYNEELLD
+333 ESRVQQIQYNEDLLD
-348 DRIRLQ
+348 DRIKLQ

-380 ENERIVKNKFTNS
+380 ENERIVKNKFNNS
-393 LASTQELLDA
+393 LATTQELLDA
-403 DVALLQSKLSYTLA
+403 DVALLQSKLSYTLS

-438 LHK
+438 LKK

>member
-1 MKYRII
+1 MKYRFI
-7 LSCALLVFSVVANA
+7 LSFTLFFLSGNLLA

-27 GLQEAIDLGI
+27 GLQEAIDLGM

-43 KISQAKIEEASAA
+43 KISQSKIDEATAA
-56 LQEAIEKK
+56 LQEAMERK
-64 LPNASATA
+64 LPNASASA
-72 SYLRLNSANIDLKSN
+72 SYLRLNSANIDLKSS
-87 NNNNGGSGSN
+87 NNNGNAGSN
-97 PKVNQALY
+97 PNVNQVFY
-105 GILNLSLP
+105 GMVNLSMP

-159 GSQVRLIKENL
+159 GSQVRLIRENL
-170 ASARQRVKDLGNLEK
+170 ASARQRVKDLTNLEK

-198 LQASNVEL
+198 LQASTVEL

-213 NRDIANLNMNLM
+213 NRDFANLNMNLM
-225 LGFPTETQLALDT
+225 LGLPSETLLALDT

-243 AYDTRVMDDFIHA
+243 AYDTRVMDDFIRA
-256 ALENR
+256 AMQNR

-290 LTGGYIAADIPSV
+290 LTGGYIAADIPNL
-303 LTVTNAVNLGV
+303 LTVTNAVNIGL
-314 GVSYNVASLWKNKS
+314 GVSYNIASLWKNKS
-328 KVRQA
+328 KVKQA

-348 DRIRLQ
+348 DHIRLQ
-354 VSRDYLNVISNRKKV
+354 VSRDYLTVISNRKKV

-380 ENERIVKNKFTNS
+380 ENERIVKNKFNNS
-393 LASTQELLDA
+393 LATTQELLDA
-403 DVALLQSKLSYTLA
+403 DVALLQSKLSFTLA

-433 ILARE
+433 ILAHE
-438 LHK
+438 LQK

>member
-1 MKYRII
+1 MKYRFI
-7 LSCALLVFSVVANA
+7 LSFTLFFLSGNLLA
-21 QDKKTL
+21 QDKKKL

-43 KISQAKIEEASAA
+43 KISQSKIDEATAA
-56 LQEAIEKK
+56 LQEAMERK
-64 LPNASATA
+64 LPNASASA
-72 SYLRLNSANIDLKSN
+72 SYLRLNSANIDLKSS
-87 NNNNGGSGSN
+87 NNNGNAGSN
-97 PKVNQALY
+97 PNVNQVFY
-105 GILNLSLP
+105 GMVNLSMP

-128 LLKKAIELDAEIN
+128 LLKKAIELDAEIY

-159 GSQVRLIKENL
+159 GSQVRLIRENL
-170 ASARQRVKDLGNLEK
+170 ASARQRVKDLTNLEK

-198 LQASNVEL
+198 LQASTVEL

-213 NRDIANLNMNLM
+213 NRDFANLNMNLM
-225 LGFPTETQLALDT
+225 LGLPSETLLALDT

-243 AYDTRVMDDFIHA
+243 AYDTRVMDDFIRA
-256 ALENR
+256 AMQNR

-290 LTGGYIAADIPSV
+290 LTGGYIAADIPNL
-303 LTVTNAVNLGV
+303 LTVTNAVNIGL
-314 GVSYNVASLWKNKS
+314 GVSYNIASLWKNKS
-328 KVRQA
+328 KVKQA

-354 VSRDYLNVISNRKKV
+354 VSRDYLTVISNRKKV

-380 ENERIVKNKFTNS
+380 ENERIVKNKFNNS
-393 LASTQELLDA
+393 LATTQELLDA
-403 DVALLQSKLSYTLA
+403 DVALLQSKLSFTLA

-433 ILARE
+433 ILAHE
-438 LHK
+438 LQK